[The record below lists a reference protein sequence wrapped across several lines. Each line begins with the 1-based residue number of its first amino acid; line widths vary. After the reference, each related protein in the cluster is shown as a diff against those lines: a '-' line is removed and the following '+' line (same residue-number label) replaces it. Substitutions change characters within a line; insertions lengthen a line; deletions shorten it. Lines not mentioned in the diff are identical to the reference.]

1 MAEHRVAQ
9 NMRVEIELVSK
20 NKTREKLEFV
30 LVPDEA
36 ADFDKGLLGLGTP
49 LAQTILGHAAGE
61 MLDYKRG
68 DIAQVRILSVK
79 PNVAPSASDVA
90 QEREETLRR
99 ARDKAELDSML
110 SFALTFDSKWGDY
123 DPEQIVKRYEESEA
137 QRSEKA
143 ETPTK
148 DADSGDPKERTP

>member
-49 LAQTILGHAAGE
+49 PDSRSKISLA
-61 MLDYKRG
+61 
-68 DIAQVRILSVK
+68 
-79 PNVAPSASDVA
+79 
-90 QEREETLRR
+90 
-99 ARDKAELDSML
+99 
-110 SFALTFDSKWGDY
+110 
-123 DPEQIVKRYEESEA
+123 
-137 QRSEKA
+137 
-143 ETPTK
+143 
-148 DADSGDPKERTP
+148 SG